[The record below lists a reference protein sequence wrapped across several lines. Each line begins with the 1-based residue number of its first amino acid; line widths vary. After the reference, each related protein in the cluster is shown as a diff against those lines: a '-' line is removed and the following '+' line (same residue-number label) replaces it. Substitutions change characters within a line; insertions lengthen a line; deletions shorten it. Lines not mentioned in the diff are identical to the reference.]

1 MKSIPLFIDRR
12 DAGRRLAVALRRHA
26 AYRPLV
32 LALPRGGVPV
42 GFEIAS
48 ALSAPLELLMVRK
61 IGYPGQ
67 PEVALGAV
75 IDLPEPQ
82 CLINESTDTALLPPD
97 YLEQTR
103 QREMEEI
110 RRRRQHYG
118 ATRLPD
124 LTDRTVIVVDDGIAT
139 GATMRAALQGLGKS
153 KLRSLVVAVPV
164 AAEAAIELLPDRVDE
179 IVCLAMP
186 DPFYAVG
193 PHYANFAQTTDAEV
207 VELLAQ
213 AKDWSH
219 A

>member
-12 DAGRRLAVALRRHA
+12 DAGRRLAIALRRHA

-42 GFEIAS
+42 GYEVAQ
-48 ALSAPLELLMVRK
+48 ALQAPLDLLLVRK

-82 CLINESTDTALLPPD
+82 CLINESTDTAILPPD

-103 QREMEEI
+103 QRELEEI
-110 RRRRQHYG
+110 RRRRQRYG
-118 ATRLPD
+118 ATQLPD

-139 GATMRAALQGLGKS
+139 GATMRAALLGLSKA

-164 AAEAAIELLPDRVDE
+164 AAESALELLPDIVDE
-179 IVCLAMP
+179 VVCLAMP

-193 PHYANFAQTTDAEV
+193 PHYANFAQTSDAEV
-207 VELLAQ
+207 IELLEKARVQ
-213 AKDWSH
+213 QV
-219 A
+219 